1 MPPYLR
7 EPVNLPLTL
16 KMSSVK
22 MYGQENNGYIR
33 RWDTGKEENWV
44 WQRGEK
50 VRWVP
55 GFLNVNT
62 LKTNLFS

>member
-7 EPVNLPLTL
+7 EPVNLRSTL

-33 RWDTGKEENWV
+33 RWDTGKEESGV
-44 WQRGEK
+44 WQRRGK
-50 VRWVP
+50 I
-55 GFLNVNT
+55 
-62 LKTNLFS
+62 